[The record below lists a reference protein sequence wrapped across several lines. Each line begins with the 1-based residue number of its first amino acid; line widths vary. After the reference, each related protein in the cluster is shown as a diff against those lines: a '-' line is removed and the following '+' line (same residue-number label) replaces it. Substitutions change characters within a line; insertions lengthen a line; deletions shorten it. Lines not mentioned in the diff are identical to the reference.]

1 MNQASDAPRRPLSPF
16 LIYRWGVT
24 NSLSILH
31 RVSGVCMTLG
41 TLVLACWLLSVAS
54 GADAY
59 AGIAAFYG
67 SAWFKLPFAG
77 WALCFFYHLGNGIRH
92 LVWDTGRGF
101 SHAAIRAGGY
111 AVVIFAIAATL
122 LYAVVGIF

>member
-16 LIYRWGVT
+16 LIYRWGVS

-31 RVSGVCMTLG
+31 RVSGVFMSLG

-54 GADAY
+54 GAESY
-59 AGIAAFYG
+59 ANIASFYG
-67 SAWFKLPFAG
+67 SAWFKLPFTG

-111 AVVIFAIAATL
+111 AVVIFAIVATL
-122 LYAVVGIF
+122 LYAAFGIV